1 MLIRAEKSA
10 LLVID
15 VQERLLPAIEGG
27 EQVMQN
33 IAWLTRI
40 ATRLGVPV
48 MASEQYPSGLG
59 PTVPELRAALPLQTI
74 PEKTHFS
81 CVASGCLDVF
91 DARTRQQVVVTGIE
105 THVCVL
111 QTTLELK
118 AEGNEVFV
126 VADCV
131 SSRRPYDRELA
142 LARMRDNGVQIV
154 TSEMVVFEWLR
165 QADTPL
171 FKEISREFLR

>member
-1 MLIRAEKSA
+1 MLIRAEDSA

-15 VQERLLPAIEGG
+15 VQERLLPVIDGG
-27 EQVMQN
+27 EEVMRN
-33 IAWLTRI
+33 ITWLTRI

-48 MASEQYPSGLG
+48 MASEQYPAGLG
-59 PTVPELRAALPLQTI
+59 PTVPELRAALPLHTI

-81 CVASGCLDVF
+81 CVAGGCLESF
-91 DARTRQQVVVTGIE
+91 EALSRRQIVVTGIE

-111 QTTLELK
+111 QTALELR
-118 AEGNEVFV
+118 ERGVEVFV

-131 SSRRPYDRELA
+131 ASRRPYDREMA
-142 LARMRDNGVQIV
+142 LARMRGEGVQIV
-154 TSEMVVFEWLR
+154 TGEMVVFEWLR
-165 QADTPL
+165 QAGTPL